1 MLYIL
6 TGNGKGKTTCAV
18 GMGVRAAGAGRKVLM
33 VQFLKKGD
41 SSEGKIIKEIKNFD
55 IKSFGRKGFFLPPAL
70 LEKHPELKKKGVKPF
85 SKEDSKLVREALEFT
100 KENLEKE
107 KYNFLILDEI
117 NLVLYFGLL
126 EKKEVWDFLKRYK
139 NKIDIV
145 LTGRYCPE
153 EFLRIADLATEF
165 KSLKHYYEKGK
176 RARKGIEY

>member
-1 MLYIL
+1 
-6 TGNGKGKTTCAV
+6 
-18 GMGVRAAGAGRKVLM
+18 
-33 VQFLKKGD
+33 
-41 SSEGKIIKEIKNFD
+41 
-55 IKSFGRKGFFLPPAL
+55 
-70 LEKHPELKKKGVKPF
+70 VKPF